1 MNSPECPEAQ
11 PSGPAKVAHC
21 CSHTTESGWTANQ
34 NFIRISVLMTSSGGY
49 EKVYYSYI
57 EIFGREQAVPKN
69 LGKKR
74 KETGLEF
81 YRGYGVGLGW
91 GFLRVVWTSHR
102 NQMKKHLGFCVRWL
116 RSGAEGSRKCGAQN
130 CSKRQKM
137 EPDFYII
144 AALSTPLLEYYAKDV
159 VMWVFFPLMICL
171 TWFLVTKPNTRVKLQ
186 PNQVLNLLKK
196 ESNFSL
202 KELQALD
209 NTYLKEQGKRAWT

>member
-81 YRGYGVGLGW
+81 YRGYGVGLG
-91 GFLRVVWTSHR
+91 
-102 NQMKKHLGFCVRWL
+102 
-116 RSGAEGSRKCGAQN
+116 
-130 CSKRQKM
+130 
-137 EPDFYII
+137 
-144 AALSTPLLEYYAKDV
+144 
-159 VMWVFFPLMICL
+159 
-171 TWFLVTKPNTRVKLQ
+171 
-186 PNQVLNLLKK
+186 
-196 ESNFSL
+196 
-202 KELQALD
+202 
-209 NTYLKEQGKRAWT
+209 